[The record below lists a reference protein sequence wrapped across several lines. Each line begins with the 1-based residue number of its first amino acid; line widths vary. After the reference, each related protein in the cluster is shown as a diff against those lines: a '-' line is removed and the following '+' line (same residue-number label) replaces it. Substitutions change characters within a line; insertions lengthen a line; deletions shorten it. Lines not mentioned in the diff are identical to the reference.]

1 MHEIKKMMK
10 QNEFLAILDAS
21 TLPSHVE
28 RRKKSNGTV
37 VFTAETSFKV
47 EDEDLRQYE
56 RKNKF
61 YKKFNSISKTK
72 SGSVVLGWTALG
84 QG

>member
-1 MHEIKKMMK
+1 MK

-28 RRKKSNGTV
+28 RPKKSNGTV

-47 EDEDLRQYE
+47 KDEDLRQYE
-56 RKNKF
+56 RKTNFTK
-61 YKKFNSISKTK
+61 NSI
-72 SGSVVLGWTALG
+72 A
-84 QG
+84 

>member
-1 MHEIKKMMK
+1 MK

-28 RRKKSNGTV
+28 RPKKSNGTV

-47 EDEDLRQYE
+47 EDKDLQQYE
-56 RKNKF
+56 RKKQILQ
-61 YKKFNSISKTK
+61 KM
-72 SGSVVLGWTALG
+72 
-84 QG
+84 Q

>member
-1 MHEIKKMMK
+1 MIWQSNKQGIKLEWNQKTMK

-28 RRKKSNGTV
+28 RPKKSNGTV

-47 EDEDLRQYE
+47 ENEDLWQ
-56 RKNKF
+56 
-61 YKKFNSISKTK
+61 
-72 SGSVVLGWTALG
+72 
-84 QG
+84 